1 MVSLCRE
8 YLCKKKYTSLIYV
21 MTITRFFFYHKLKN
35 IELVKKLDPQCDCR
49 DGRVLIEDFDEQS
62 GRLHLGNNTLLSGKL
77 VTFNH
82 SLSTIL
88 DKINDIHP
96 MISIDNKPSYEI
108 SKILVDQGV
117 FGACEAYI
125 IH

>member
-1 MVSLCRE
+1 
-8 YLCKKKYTSLIYV
+8 
-21 MTITRFFFYHKLKN
+21 
-35 IELVKKLDPQCDCR
+35 
-49 DGRVLIEDFDEQS
+49 
-62 GRLHLGNNTLLSGKL
+62 
-77 VTFNH
+77 
-82 SLSTIL
+82 
-88 DKINDIHP
+88 